1 MKEFEGTIFMSW
13 MLIQEIIVSEN
24 DMDGGAHAVVFA
36 H

>member
-1 MKEFEGTIFMSW
+1 MKEFEGTISW